1 MISVKPEYKS
11 LSALGTVVES
21 HCVML
26 ADGGGEVVTQIASM
40 VCDRW

>member
-26 ADGGGEVVTQIASM
+26 ADGGEVVTQIASM